1 MKIFTN
7 FISSVMLAMGISG
20 IAVFSI
26 QNIQPVSLRFLGFE
40 SIQFPLGVLLAF
52 CAAVGIILG
61 SLLPLLWQQQN
72 PYFSKNK
79 NSDFKG

>member
-7 FISSVMLAMGISG
+7 FISSVMLAMGISA

-26 QNIQPVSLRFLGFE
+26 QNIEPVSLKFLGFE

-52 CAAVGIILG
+52 CAGVGIILG